1 MSVAVLPGS
10 YDPMTTGH
18 LALVR
23 RALARY
29 DRVVVAV
36 MNNDRKVYRFTM
48 DERVHI
54 AALTLAGLDRVTL
67 VHSEGLLVDL
77 FDEVGGTVIVKGV
90 RDERDRVYE
99 EEMAAWNIAH
109 NPRAKTVLM
118 QADDAVSRISSTTVR
133 EMLRQKQAPVGLVVP
148 AVLEY
153 FKERGFC

>member
-18 LALVR
+18 LDLVR
-23 RALARY
+23 RALAQY

-36 MNNDRKVYRFTM
+36 MNNDQKVYRFTM
-48 DERVHI
+48 DERVHM

-90 RDERDRVYE
+90 RDERDRAYE

-109 NPRAKTVLM
+109 NPRAKTVLL
-118 QADDAVSRISSTTVR
+118 QADDAYRGVCSTAVR
-133 EMLRQKQAPVGLVVP
+133 DMLAEKKEPVGLVVP
-148 AVLEY
+148 AVLAY
-153 FKERGFC
+153 FKERGYC

>member
-18 LALVR
+18 LDLVR
-23 RALARY
+23 RALTQY

-48 DERVHI
+48 DERVHM

-90 RDERDRVYE
+90 RDERDRAYE

-109 NPRAKTVLM
+109 NPRAKTVLL
-118 QADDAVSRISSTTVR
+118 QADDAYRGVCSTAVR
-133 EMLRQKQAPVGLVVP
+133 DMLAEKKEPVGLVVP
-148 AVLEY
+148 AVLAY
-153 FKERGFC
+153 FKERALC